1 MLQFI
6 AACESNIY
14 AKRQCLLPASPT
26 FVQTFQCLLYG
37 NPSVVHNAKLS
48 ASSTER
54 LSLSLSLTFLRQQTS
69 HSKSVNIINAMMN
82 SVQQRVQHSL
92 DEHVDNIT
100 AVIYSVQ
107 QRVELL
113 RCGLGERVASV
124 KKQASLMLR
133 TWLDDTCRSDVVK
146 LLEYLD
152 VHSYKGLCICWF
164 FKLSVAC
171 TAIWYVSP
179 F

>member
-1 MLQFI
+1 M
-6 AACESNIY
+6 NT
-14 AKRQCLLPASPT
+14 PT
-26 FVQTFQCLLYG
+26 TL
-37 NPSVVHNAKLS
+37 
-48 ASSTER
+48 
-54 LSLSLSLTFLRQQTS
+54 
-69 HSKSVNIINAMMN
+69 
-82 SVQQRVQHSL
+82 
-92 DEHVDNIT
+92 T
-100 AVIYSVQ
+100 AVMYSVQ

-133 TWLDDTCRSDVVK
+133 TWLDDTCSSDVVK

-152 VHSYKGLCICWF
+152 VQSHEGLCICGL

-171 TAIWYVSP
+171 TAIWCVHL

>member
-1 MLQFI
+1 MN
-6 AACESNIY
+6 S
-14 AKRQCLLPASPT
+14 
-26 FVQTFQCLLYG
+26 VQQ
-37 NPSVVHNAKLS
+37 N
-48 ASSTER
+48 TEH
-54 LSLSLSLTFLRQQTS
+54 SLDER
-69 HSKSVNIINAMMN
+69 VNIITAMMY

-92 DEHVDNIT
+92 DEQISIIS
-100 AVIYSVQ
+100 AMMYSVQ

-152 VHSYKGLCICWF
+152 VQAHEGLCTC
-164 FKLSVAC
+164 
-171 TAIWYVSP
+171 
-179 F
+179 